1 MIINSDFD
9 GVLIPEDFE
18 KQFFG
23 INKEW
28 RCSIDDYIR
37 IVVESPNP
45 PLNTTLLRYYESLRR
60 DGHII
65 RLLTNRNYELRNK
78 TIQTLGEWV
87 GMFDSLT
94 FCDGKKSQTR
104 VEGLMID
111 NETKYLKCGSLGG
124 IHYVFNGKGVR

>member
-37 IVVESPNP
+37 IVVESPIP
-45 PLNTTLLRYYESLRR
+45 PLNTSLLRYYDSLRQ
-60 DGHII
+60 DGHVI
-65 RLLTNRNYELRNK
+65 RLLTNRNYELREK
-78 TIQTLGEWV
+78 TISILGEWV
-87 GMFDSLT
+87 GLFDTLT

-111 NETKYLKCGSLGG
+111 NEKKYLKCGSLDG